1 MHTALTNQLSPSLFH
16 PNSPRYFP
24 AYMYSVIFD
33 FCFMVLYGKLALRF
47 PTLWIKRRNSK
58 SEISDKNIK
67 VGRKIL
73 KVIQFSQELGGEMV
87 RCSHKL
93 DNGAKMTA
101 KLENKVSKRK
111 RNRMKMKMPLRCYHK
126 LPPVLIFLRSNYLPP
141 RAQPCSF
148 CNYECHDI

>member
-1 MHTALTNQLSPSLFH
+1 
-16 PNSPRYFP
+16 
-24 AYMYSVIFD
+24 
-33 FCFMVLYGKLALRF
+33 
-47 PTLWIKRRNSK
+47 
-58 SEISDKNIK
+58 
-67 VGRKIL
+67 
-73 KVIQFSQELGGEMV
+73 MV

-148 CNYECHDI
+148 CNYECHDIQLSGILVIIFFYKHLFGDTQITLTRNAKSIKDYDVSPPAQISVLTRGSSLFGSTVVSSKWSVHTFRQHLTSVRCLFAPRCSCQ